1 MLVQGRC
8 GQIETPYRFRLTP
21 PQARKINNL
30 GDQELEVS
38 ENSIIGQRLAKNA
51 NDLMII
57 DAIEIRF

>member
-8 GQIETPYRFRLTP
+8 GQTETPYRFRLTP
-21 PQARKINNL
+21 PQARKINNS

-57 DAIEIRF
+57 DAIEIGF